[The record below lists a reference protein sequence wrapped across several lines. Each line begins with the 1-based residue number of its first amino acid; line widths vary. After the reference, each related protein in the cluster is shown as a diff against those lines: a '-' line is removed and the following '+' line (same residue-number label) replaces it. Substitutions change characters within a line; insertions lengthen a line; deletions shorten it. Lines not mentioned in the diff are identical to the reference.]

1 MLAEK
6 EKKVVMNKR
15 MMFEHN
21 IHVLKNVSFDSALFS
36 KELVKAMHTLL
47 PYDVEQL
54 VNWVNEFLKDKPQ
67 LKADLSLLDQEILE
81 LAYA

>member
-1 MLAEK
+1 LFIEK

-21 IHVLKNVSFDSALFS
+21 IHVLKNVSFDSVLFC
-36 KELVKAMHTLL
+36 KELNKAMHTLL

-54 VNWVNEFLKDKPQ
+54 INWVNEFLIDKPE
-67 LKADLSLLDQEILE
+67 LKADLSLLNEEILE